1 MVSIETALQGRRG
14 GAGDWSLWDIPCQVW
29 AYKLHQNPTFH
40 THWLKYQ
47 IQYAKSNIQNT
58 KSTIRRPPLP
68 SVSVK
73 ALPKPAFSIHHLPIH
88 QLLSLPYFVIMNTIV
103 WVCWSLLSNLT
114 LYLWIHCPLFSW
126 PYSVIRILSVG
137 VEVSCQITH
146 HVYCLFTIY
155 LFTNSFLHHISS
167 LWIQLEGVE
176 VSCRITHFIYW
187 LDKYSPSPFLDHI
200 QTSWVTTKG
209 HWILAQSLFFTLAS
223 ELTFWC

>member
-1 MVSIETALQGRRG
+1 MVSIETALQGGEEELATRVYET
-14 GAGDWSLWDIPCQVW
+14 SLAKCGRTRSTKTPHSI
-29 AYKLHQNPTFH
+29 LTGLNT
-40 THWLKYQ
+40 
-47 IQYAKSNIQNT
+47 KSNIQNT

-73 ALPKPAFSIHHLPIH
+73 ALPKPTFSIHHLPIH

-146 HVYCLFTIY
+146 HVHCLFTIY

-176 VSCRITHFIYW
+176 VSYRITH
-187 LDKYSPSPFLDHI
+187 
-200 QTSWVTTKG
+200 
-209 HWILAQSLFFTLAS
+209 
-223 ELTFWC
+223 